1 MKVWGQLLWAPPK
14 AVPHSPPQCSPH
26 SGSSAKAEAVKS
38 AKFQTPVGMEQLEL
52 FGLGRGKADFLCQS
66 LMGVRP
72 PPTRKPAMGFV
83 ELQDVT
89 NSGFPCLIRKS
100 GLSMF
105 TLCHAFLGCYISREV
120 GQGVQGALQGWDV
133 LGTDICSSS
142 SCCLMRLCAF
152 RVWMQSH
159 PCSLP
164 ALLEVFRGVILQAEV
179 CAG

>member
-14 AVPHSPPQCSPH
+14 AVPRSPPQCSPH

-52 FGLGRGKADFLCQS
+52 FGLGRRKANFLRQS

-105 TLCHAFLGCYISREV
+105 TLCHAF
-120 GQGVQGALQGWDV
+120 W
-133 LGTDICSSS
+133 
-142 SCCLMRLCAF
+142 
-152 RVWMQSH
+152 
-159 PCSLP
+159 
-164 ALLEVFRGVILQAEV
+164 GVIL
-179 CAG
+179 AGKRGKGCKEPCRVGMCWGQTSAAPPLLSDEALCLQGVDAITSL